1 MKRPLFASCAV
12 LALTL
17 MAALPARAAEEL
29 EVGAEARE
37 ALTLTVYQNGI
48 ALVRDLR
55 RLDLAAGENRY
66 AIGDVSENLRPETLS
81 LSSETGGLGL
91 IEQSYERATLTHQAL
106 LEAAV
111 GGPVLLIR
119 ENPETGE
126 ESVTEATLLSLASG
140 PILRIGDRIEISPPG
155 RIAFE
160 RLPEGLRA
168 ETALL
173 VTLDSESAQ
182 EAEVG
187 FSYLTGG
194 LGWQA
199 DYVAELDEVSGTMD
213 LTGYVTLTNG
223 SGIDYRDAGLRLV
236 AGEVNVES
244 AAPQPR
250 MEMMQA
256 SGAADMAKSFAAPP
270 PQSASDR
277 YLYTIERPVTLKQGE
292 TKQLALFSAEDQPVE
307 RVYRFDNLVQVGG
320 RGYETGPVNAGL
332 LLRFENDPAASL
344 GMPLPAGTVRVY
356 EGLAGGGSFFAG
368 EDRIAHTPEGQE
380 VELRVGAAFDVTA
393 EARGTDFDRL
403 SNKTFEA
410 AQEIVLKNAK
420 EEPVTVEVA
429 GALPQEWK
437 ILEESHPHEKVSASQ
452 VLWRIDV
459 PAGGESKLS
468 YRVRISNN

>member
-17 MAALPARAAEEL
+17 FAALPVRAAGERD
-29 EVGAEARE
+29 VGADARE

-48 ALVRDLR
+48 ALVHDLR
-55 RLDLAAGENRY
+55 RLDLAAGENRL
-66 AIGDVSENLRPETLS
+66 AIGDVSESLRPETLS
-81 LSSETGGLGL
+81 LSSEAGGLGL
-91 IEQSYERATLTHQAL
+91 VEQSYERATLTHQAL

-111 GGPVLLIR
+111 GGPILLIR

-126 ESVTEATLLSLASG
+126 ETVAEATLLSLASG
-140 PILRIGDRIEISPPG
+140 PVLRVGDRIEISPPG

-173 VTLDSESAQ
+173 VTLDSETEQ
-182 EAEVG
+182 EAAVG
-187 FSYLTGG
+187 FSYLSGG

-199 DYVAELDEVSGTMD
+199 DYVAELDEASGTMD

-223 SGIDYRDAGLRLV
+223 SGSDYENAGLRLV

-250 MEMMQA
+250 MEMLQA
-256 SGAADMAKSFAAPP
+256 SGMADMAKSYAPP

-292 TKQLALFSAEDQPVE
+292 TKQLALFSAERQPVV
-307 RVYRFDNLVQVGG
+307 RVYRFDNLVQAGG

-403 SNKTFEA
+403 SDKTFEA

-420 EEPVTVEVA
+420 DEPVTVEVA
-429 GALPQEWK
+429 GALPQEWQ
-437 ILEESHPHEKVSASQ
+437 ILEESHPHEKISAGE
-452 VLWRIDV
+452 VLWRVDL
-459 PAGGESKLS
+459 PAEGEVALT
-468 YRVRISNN
+468 YRVRISHN